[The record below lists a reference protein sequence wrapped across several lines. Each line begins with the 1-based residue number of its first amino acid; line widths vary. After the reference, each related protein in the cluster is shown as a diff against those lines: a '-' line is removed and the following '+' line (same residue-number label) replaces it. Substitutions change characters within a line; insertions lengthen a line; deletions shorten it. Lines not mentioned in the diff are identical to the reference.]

1 MIRRP
6 PRSTLFP
13 YTTLFRSEVGA
24 DPLPDLHDDRRV
36 SGGITQEPSPE
47 VVGPRRHGGNA
58 IPALPVGLS
67 GEARPDHADAETGHR
82 GPRIARPHHARDRAA
97 GILGRG
103 APGRREQRG
112 AADQTDTNCSHAQR
126 SEWVRGAATTD
137 AACARW

>member
-1 MIRRP
+1 
-6 PRSTLFP
+6 
-13 YTTLFRSEVGA
+13 
-24 DPLPDLHDDRRV
+24 
-36 SGGITQEPSPE
+36 SPE
-47 VVGPRRHGGNA
+47 VVGPRRHGGNG

-67 GEARPDHADAETGHR
+67 GEARPDHADADTGHR

-137 AACARW
+137 ATRARGWAEDDALSGGDSALRATGYGPTHRRDSLVRRATSRSRCAPEA